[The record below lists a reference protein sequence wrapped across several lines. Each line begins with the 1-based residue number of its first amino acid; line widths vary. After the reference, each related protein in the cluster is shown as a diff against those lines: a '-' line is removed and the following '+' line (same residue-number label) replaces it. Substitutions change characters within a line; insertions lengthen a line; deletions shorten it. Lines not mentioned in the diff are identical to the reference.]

1 MSFNK
6 VKLNIVSHVVIM
18 YSMAFIIS
26 VTFQMLTDNKL
37 TNQL

>member
-6 VKLNIVSHVVIM
+6 VKLNIVSHVVI
-18 YSMAFIIS
+18 YSMAFFIY